1 MKRITAIVLCTLLL
15 ALAGGCAR
23 QNANQPQMTPLP
35 TERNLS
41 AYPNWVN
48 LPSLQN
54 DRWANPIPDVVER
67 VSPAVVG
74 LSVLTT
80 RPQDDQLVE
89 GIGTGFFVSAD
100 GYVLTNNHVAGNAQ
114 AIQVV
119 FADGTKQTGQCVWSD
134 AALDL
139 AVVKVEG
146 GPYPF
151 VTMGD
156 SGTLRVGD
164 DVVAVGTPLT
174 LQFQHT
180 VTSGIVSA
188 LRRTL
193 SVPSDN
199 YVAFMEE
206 LIQIDAS
213 INPGNSGG
221 PLCDMNG
228 SVVGI
233 NTLKVTEAEGIG
245 FAIPIEIAAPIVQRI
260 VTEGSYEA
268 PYIGLYVMDAEIA
281 RYYGQQ
287 VQSGLYVINVDANGP
302 AAALGLKEGDC
313 ISAINGQP
321 VDTALALRR
330 MIYSCRAGD
339 TIEIRWKSADSQEHS
354 ARVTLT
360 TKPAAA

>member
-1 MKRITAIVLCTLLL
+1 MMKRITAIVLCTLLL
-15 ALAGGCAR
+15 ALTGGCAW
-23 QNANQPQMTPLP
+23 QNADQPQVTPVP
-35 TERNLS
+35 TERNMS

-48 LPSLQN
+48 LPADQKVQS
-54 DRWANPIPDVVER
+54 ANPIPDVVER

-89 GIGTGFFVSAD
+89 GIGTGFFVD
-100 GYVLTNNHVAGNAQ
+100 RQGYILTNNHVAGNAQ

-119 FADGTKQTGQCVWSD
+119 FADGDKQTGQCVWSD

-156 SGTLRVGD
+156 SSTLRVGD
-164 DVVAVGTPLT
+164 EVVAVGTPLT

-206 LIQIDAS
+206 LVQIDAS

-228 SVVGI
+228 NVVGI

-245 FAIPIEIAAPIVQRI
+245 FAIPIEIATPIVQRI

-268 PYIGLYVMDAEIA
+268 PYLGLYVIDAEIA
-281 RYYGQQ
+281 RYYGQE
-287 VQSGLYVINVDANGP
+287 VQNGLYVINVDANGP

-313 ISAINGQP
+313 ITAVNGQT
-321 VDTALALRR
+321 VETALALRR
-330 MIYSCRAGD
+330 IIYSCRVGD
-339 TIEIRWKSADSQEHS
+339 SIEIRWKTDDAQEHS
-354 ARVTLT
+354 ADVTLIA
-360 TKPAAA
+360 KPET